1 MRLRTGLAVLVLG
14 LLLAAPAGAAET
26 WTAADKKGFGTA
38 YDTRSK
44 VWFTLGDTRLDEVYW
59 PDAGTPA
66 VRGLELRIGDERE
79 TTDATGQVTAPD
91 PRSLTFR
98 QVSTARSGRW
108 RVTKTFVTDPARNTL
123 LVDVDVRSLT
133 GRPVTVDVAFDPA
146 LHNGGSDD
154 RGSTGPGG
162 ALLTTDGDHASALL
176 ATPALQ
182 RPTTVRRGDVRQRA
196 RLALDG
202 VSTTHATFA
211 LGFGRSTGA
220 ARRAARGSLTQG
232 FPAVS
237 ASYAQGWHAYLDSLA
252 PRPAAAA
259 PYAALYDMS
268 LMVLAASE
276 DKTYRGAS
284 IASPSMPW
292 AWGDDSIEKVS
303 GPYHLVWARDLYHVA
318 TAQLAAGDRPAAER
332 LLDFLLFR
340 QQLPDGSFPQNSE
353 VDGEERWE
361 QKQMD
366 QVAFPIVLAWQL
378 SRTDAR
384 SMERVRRAGAYL
396 LENGPITG
404 QERWENQRGW
414 SPATIAAEIA
424 GLICGA
430 DLLRRTGDPATAA
443 RWEATADSWQRSVQA
458 WTATSN
464 GPLSDLPYYVR
475 ITKDRAPNRPTTFN
489 NGDSG
494 PSAADQR
501 RVVDPSFLELVRL
514 GVKPADDPVIQNT
527 VRVVDDQL
535 RTVSRVGTFWRRFSF
550 DGYGETETGRPWAIG
565 KPDTY
570 VTYGRAWPLL
580 TGERG
585 EYELLAGRPATDH
598 LRWMA
603 GAASSGLM
611 LPEQV
616 WDGRPPSSG
625 VSHTPGKGTFA
636 ATPLAWS
643 HAQFVRL
650 ALSMDAGAPVERPS
664 VVACRYATTC

>member
-1 MRLRTGLAVLVLG
+1 
-14 LLLAAPAGAAET
+14 
-26 WTAADKKGFGTA
+26 
-38 YDTRSK
+38 
-44 VWFTLGDTRLDEVYW
+44 
-59 PDAGTPA
+59 
-66 VRGLELRIGDERE
+66 
-79 TTDATGQVTAPD
+79 
-91 PRSLTFR
+91 
-98 QVSTARSGRW
+98 
-108 RVTKTFVTDPARNTL
+108 
-123 LVDVDVRSLT
+123 
-133 GRPVTVDVAFDPA
+133 
-146 LHNGGSDD
+146 
-154 RGSTGPGG
+154 
-162 ALLTTDGDHASALL
+162 
-176 ATPALQ
+176 
-182 RPTTVRRGDVRQRA
+182 
-196 RLALDG
+196 
-202 VSTTHATFA
+202 
-211 LGFGRSTGA
+211 
-220 ARRAARGSLTQG
+220 
-232 FPAVS
+232 
-237 ASYAQGWHAYLDSLA
+237 
-252 PRPAAAA
+252 
-259 PYAALYDMS
+259 MS
-268 LMVLAASE
+268 VMVLAASE

-340 QQLPDGSFPQNSE
+340 QQLPDGSFPQKL
-353 VDGEERWE
+353 GGR
-361 QKQMD
+361 
-366 QVAFPIVLAWQL
+366 
-378 SRTDAR
+378 R
-384 SMERVRRAGAYL
+384 RRALGA
-396 LENGPITG
+396 EADGPG
-404 QERWENQRGW
+404 RVPDRPGLAAQPHRRAQHAARPPRRRLPPGERAHHGAGALGEPARLVARDDRRRDRG
-414 SPATIAAEIA
+414 AH
-424 GLICGA
+424 
-430 DLLRRTGDPATAA
+430 LRRRPPAPHRRPGDRR
-443 RWEATADSWQRSVQA
+443 RWEAVADSWQRSVQA

-514 GVKPADDPVIQNT
+514 GVNPADDPVIENT

-550 DGYGETETGRPWAIG
+550 DGYGETETGRPWEIG
-565 KPDTY
+565 KPDAY

-585 EYELLAGRPATDH
+585 EYELLA
-598 LRWMA
+598 
-603 GAASSGLM
+603 
-611 LPEQV
+611 
-616 WDGRPPSSG
+616 GRPPSSG